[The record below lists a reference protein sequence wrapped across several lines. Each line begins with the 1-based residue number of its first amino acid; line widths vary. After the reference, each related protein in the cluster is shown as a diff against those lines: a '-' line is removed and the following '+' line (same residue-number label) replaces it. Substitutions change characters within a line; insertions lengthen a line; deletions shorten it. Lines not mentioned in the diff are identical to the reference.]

1 VVAPAPTLP
10 ASLIQPPDMAIIIG
24 CVGRNELIATS
35 LKQAQKWIASAFPC
49 EVFSY
54 YQDDHT
60 FIGVGGAAIA
70 CTGDYVAVVDARFS
84 PEHVID
90 LFLRYGEACVDQLE
104 GSYSFV
110 IWNRSLK
117 KLLLAVDQMGARPMY
132 YSHNSDCFLFCS
144 QFDGVLATLDVQP
157 VFNPDC
163 ISEYVS
169 RNVDAT
175 LTYVNGIHRLAAAGY
190 FYFGISEEIRVRKA
204 SGFAYRKIDAP
215 ETNTGWV
222 TAYRETL
229 RQAITDALLTDV
241 TVGVTLSGG
250 LDSSAIACILAET
263 LAGVGQTLHCFCAT
277 VPEGFPDSITDER
290 IYMQAV
296 AEKYPNIK
304 LHFIDV
310 PEAGIFDG
318 LDEAIKTEPTFPNIF
333 HYHDRAILEAAK
345 ACGVQQ
351 LYTGYGGDYFA
362 SWQGD
367 SIAFAYWKKQHYR
380 SAFRLLKQRAQAE
393 GISLQRSFYS
403 NIIRRSNAFKWLRS
417 ILKRSNAC
425 SLEPSNV
432 LNCKLNDLPERERE
446 LLDHKA
452 HVASIIRDGSM
463 GRIVSGI
470 NATAARYGIQFTF
483 PALDLNLLSFLAA
496 MPPELFVIDGRRR
509 GMIRKAMRGI
519 VPDLILDRNDKQPY
533 SPGCH
538 HRFKGNQTTIHELL
552 YPESPQPYEQFI
564 SLQPLRDYHHHWL
577 SGTTSK
583 YVSGSD
589 IRFMQWMTILLILR
603 CKLGKDLLY
612 DV

>member
-1 VVAPAPTLP
+1 
-10 ASLIQPPDMAIIIG
+10 MAIIIG

-60 FIGVGGAAIA
+60 FIGVAGATIA
-70 CTGDYVAVVDARFS
+70 CSGDYVAVVDARFS

-90 LFLRYGEACVDQLE
+90 LFLRHGEACVDQLE

-110 IWNRSLK
+110 IWNRSLR

-132 YSHNSDCFLFCS
+132 YSDNCDCFWFCS
-144 QFDGVLATLDVQP
+144 QFDGVLATLGVQP

-163 ISEYVS
+163 IPEYVS

-175 LTYVNGIHRLAAAGY
+175 LTYVKGIHRLTAAGY
-190 FYFGISEEIRVRKA
+190 FYFDISEKIRVRKA
-204 SGFAYRKIDAP
+204 SEFAYRKVDVP
-215 ETNTGWV
+215 MTNTGWV
-222 TAYRETL
+222 TAYQGTL
-229 RQAITDALLTDV
+229 RQAITNALLPDV
-241 TVGVTLSGG
+241 MVGVTLSGG
-250 LDSSAIACILAET
+250 LDSSAIACILAEA
-263 LAGVGQTLHCFCAT
+263 LARVGKTLHCFCAT

-290 IYMQAV
+290 LYMQAV

-362 SWQGD
+362 SWRGD
-367 SIAFAYWKKQHYR
+367 SVAFAYWKKRTYR
-380 SAFRLLKQRAQAE
+380 RSFRLLKQRAQAE
-393 GISLQRSFYS
+393 GISLQHSFYHD
-403 NIIRRSNAFKWLRS
+403 IIRRSNAFKWLRS
-417 ILKRSNAC
+417 RLKRNNTC
-425 SLEPSNV
+425 SLEPFNV
-432 LNCKLNDLPERERE
+432 LNCKLSDLPGCEREG
-446 LLDHKA
+446 LDHKA

-470 NATAARYGIQFTF
+470 NATAARYSIQFAF

-533 SPGCH
+533 SPGFH
-538 HRFKGNQTTIHELL
+538 HRFKGSQTTIQELL

-603 CKLGKDLLY
+603 SKLGKELSY